1 MPCKKVHELYK
12 RKNNDS
18 IVFYSFIGITEQNWP
33 FKDKQ
38 YLHVLTE
45 NLTDLVKSDKN
56 DIKIVANS

>member
-45 NLTDLVKSDKN
+45 NLTDLVKSD
-56 DIKIVANS
+56 